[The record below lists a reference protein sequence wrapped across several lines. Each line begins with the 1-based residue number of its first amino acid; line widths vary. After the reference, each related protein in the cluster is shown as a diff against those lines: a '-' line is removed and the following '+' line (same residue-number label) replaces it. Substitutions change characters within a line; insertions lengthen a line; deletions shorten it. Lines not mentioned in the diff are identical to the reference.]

1 MPVGCRNVAA
11 TFEEHFMSDTTSL
24 IAELTSLAA
33 AQPEP
38 LAGCL
43 SRVSELLASHD
54 KLIKNLQY
62 RVDQLET
69 RMAYVDP
76 HRGC

>member
-1 MPVGCRNVAA
+1 MTDLQNLATQLAAVA
-11 TFEEHFMSDTTSL
+11 EGSDLNSRR
-24 IAELTSLAA
+24 AELNAVLKTLVDIMQEH
-33 AQPEP
+33 AQV
-38 LAGCL
+38 L
-43 SRVSELLASHD
+43 R
-54 KLIKNLQY
+54 NLQA